1 VRRIR
6 HLGALAA
13 LFAVACALGISLA
26 PAQTYPNRIVRLVV
40 AFPPGG
46 PTDFVARL
54 LADKLKTIL
63 GQTVLVENKGGANGV
78 IGADYVAK
86 SEPDGHT
93 LFLTTTGAVAITP
106 GMRNDM
112 PYQTLRDFAPVTL
125 VVRNTTILVVKPD
138 HPAASAKELAA
149 MAKAKPT
156 TIAFAS
162 TGVGSMPHLALELYQ
177 ASAGVKFLH
186 VPYRGAAQAITDLLG
201 GQVQALFADT
211 PALMGQI
218 TGGRMRAIGAA
229 SDNRSEVLP
238 AVATLAE
245 QGFPNTHADN
255 WYGLLAPARTPPTVT
270 AKIHDAFDQALNDPE
285 VHKKLLDSG
294 AVPIPSSPDD
304 FAKLLQSELTRWGRV
319 VKEHGIREE

>member
-13 LFAVACALGISLA
+13 IFAAACAFGGSMSH
-26 PAQTYPNRIVRLVV
+26 AQTYPNRIVRLVV

-112 PYQTLRDFAPVTL
+112 PYQTLRDFAPITL

-138 HPAASAKELAA
+138 HPAASAKDLAA
-149 MAKAKPT
+149 MAKAKPA

-177 ASAGVKFLH
+177 AAAGVKFLH

-211 PALMGQI
+211 PALMPQI
-218 TGGRMRAIGAA
+218 AGGRMRAIAAA

-255 WYGLLAPARTPPTVT
+255 WYGLLAPARTPPAVI
-270 AKIHDAFDQALNDPE
+270 AKIHDAFVQALNDPE
-285 VHKKLLDSG
+285 VHRKLLDSG
-294 AVPIPSSPDD
+294 AVPIPSSPGD
-304 FAKLLQSELTRWGRV
+304 FNKLLQSELTRWGRV
-319 VKEHGIREE
+319 VKEHGIKEE